1 MVDLSDEYNIAFMT
15 NLLAKMCL
23 LESLDCDIPA
33 DFKKMFG
40 MRLHSINNDL
50 LPSVIDLYKQ
60 LGVQYEPLK
69 IIKPQFEIP
78 LPPLQLAVS
87 VMQHLLFI
95 NNTIYLDVC

>member
-1 MVDLSDEYNIAFMT
+1 
-15 NLLAKMCL
+15 MCL

-33 DFKKMFG
+33 DFKKMFN

-50 LPSVIDLYKQ
+50 LPNVIELYKQ
-60 LGVQYEPLK
+60 LNVQYEPLK

-87 VMQHLLFI
+87 VIPNQSETSQSSIREIAKLCY
-95 NNTIYLDVC
+95 T

>member
-1 MVDLSDEYNIAFMT
+1 
-15 NLLAKMCL
+15 MCL

-33 DFKKMFG
+33 DFKKMFD

-50 LPSVIDLYKQ
+50 LPNVIELYKQ

-87 VMQHLLFI
+87 VIQDCQRNYFMSMLGKLYFMLNQQRF
-95 NNTIYLDVC
+95 

>member
-1 MVDLSDEYNIAFMT
+1 
-15 NLLAKMCL
+15 MCL
-23 LESLDCDIPA
+23 LESMDCDIPA
-33 DFKKMFG
+33 DFKKMFN

-50 LPSVIDLYKQ
+50 LPNVIELYKQ

-87 VMQHLLFI
+87 VMQ
-95 NNTIYLDVC
+95 

>member
-1 MVDLSDEYNIAFMT
+1 
-15 NLLAKMCL
+15 MCL
-23 LESLDCDIPA
+23 LESIDCDIPA
-33 DFKKMFG
+33 DFKKMFN

-50 LPSVIDLYKQ
+50 LPNVIELYKQ

-87 VMQHLLFI
+87 VIQLLENHLRLVK
-95 NNTIYLDVC
+95 L